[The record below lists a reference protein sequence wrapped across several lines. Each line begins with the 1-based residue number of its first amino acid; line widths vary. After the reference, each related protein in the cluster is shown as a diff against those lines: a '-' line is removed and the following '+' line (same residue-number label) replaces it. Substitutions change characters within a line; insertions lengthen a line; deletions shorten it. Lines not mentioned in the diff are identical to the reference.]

1 MKETV
6 GKFGSYKNI
15 PDFLSAIDR
24 YQALIAY
31 LTQDRIYFNNLLE
44 LKTLPLN
51 IQSAEFISD
60 LKTLLNSKKEHLEL
74 LKKIKTLQNYM
85 MQNRTII
92 ENLESNMINLT
103 SQITSLNGRIGK
115 NDVRD
120 TENEF

>member
-1 MKETV
+1 M
-6 GKFGSYKNI
+6 
-15 PDFLSAIDR
+15 
-24 YQALIAY
+24 
-31 LTQDRIYFNNLLE
+31 
-44 LKTLPLN
+44 
-51 IQSAEFISD
+51 
-60 LKTLLNSKKEHLEL
+60 LNSKKEHLEL

>member
-1 MKETV
+1 
-6 GKFGSYKNI
+6 
-15 PDFLSAIDR
+15 
-24 YQALIAY
+24 
-31 LTQDRIYFNNLLE
+31 
-44 LKTLPLN
+44 
-51 IQSAEFISD
+51 
-60 LKTLLNSKKEHLEL
+60 
-74 LKKIKTLQNYM
+74 M